1 MNPTL
6 ELTKQTYITTMKLY
20 IEKSNKNNGQY
31 CPFSITITKSQD
43 TNHSHTISISSNRDT
58 QTCKDHI
65 TVTIIDY
72 SKIIFKPKNNF
83 FYDY

>member
-6 ELTKQTYITTMKLY
+6 ELTKQTYIITMKLY

-58 QTCKDHI
+58 QTYKDHI

-72 SKIIFKPKNNF
+72 SKMIFET
-83 FYDY
+83 